1 MRILF
6 ISSTRLGDAVLSTG
20 LLAHLYK
27 TYPDAK
33 VTVAAGKLGLGL
45 FEQFPN
51 VDRVIPIVKKKYNG
65 HWFDLWTK
73 TVTTKW
79 DIVVDLRS
87 SIIPY
92 TVWAGKRFVW
102 NKKGKA
108 GYHKVEQMGLVM
120 ELMPPPA
127 PKLYFKDEM
136 KHKAQSMLPQG
147 EFVLAIGP
155 TANWIGKTW
164 YTERFIELLQRLR
177 TTDTKFKNCTV
188 AVFAAPGEEHLA
200 QPVLE
205 SIEVDRRINFI
216 GNTSP
221 ELAAALI
228 NECQFYIGNDS
239 GLMHCACASKVPT
252 VGLFGP
258 TSIETYAPW
267 GDHCITARTDENMAD
282 LLKPFA
288 HPADVK
294 KPLMQSLTVDK
305 AFDACM
311 TLYYKFY

>member
-20 LLAHLYK
+20 LLAHLYQ

-45 FEQFPN
+45 FSQFPN
-51 VDRVIPIVKKKYNG
+51 VERVIPIIKKKYNG
-65 HWFDLWTK
+65 HWFDLWKK
-73 TVTTKW
+73 TVTKKW
-79 DIVVDLRS
+79 DIVIDLRS

-92 TVWAGKRFVW
+92 TVLSSKRYIW

-127 PKLYFKDEM
+127 PKLYFTEETKLIA
-136 KHKAQSMLPQG
+136 KSLLPQSD
-147 EFVLAIGP
+147 FILAIGP

-164 YTERFIELLQRLR
+164 YTERFIELLNRLR
-177 TTDTKFKNCTV
+177 ATDTRFKDCTV

-200 QPVLE
+200 KPVLE
-205 SIEVDRRINFI
+205 SIPEDKRINFI

-221 ELAAALI
+221 ELAAAII

-239 GLMHCACASKVPT
+239 GLMHCACATKIPT

-267 GDHCITARTDENMAD
+267 GNHCATARTDENMAE

-288 HPADVK
+288 HPEDAK
-294 KPLMQSLTVDK
+294 KPLMNSLTVDK
-305 AFDACM
+305 AFKACM
-311 TLYYKFY
+311 DLYRKFY